1 MNTSKFHN
9 ILIVCTLY
17 LSSSGPFFGES
28 FVLYHH
34 YTSIPQFKH
43 LFSSP
48 NPNNYRSGAQGD
60 DYQPMPHDHSRR
72 AEFNIC
78 DTTDD
83 SDVRRKRKQRESSQ
97 KQRFA
102 AFGNDLWDLRDKI
115 FNLSNKLIDAV
126 ASEQDTSRIRREIK
140 EAEQRDPEAVYTME
154 LEAMNKAIDEG
165 RDEDAKKHSEQ
176 AVFARDYLTQYN
188 LEGKSFE
195 SSVCGLG
202 IEVLYFFLF
211 IFVLFIKGLWIGKYG
226 DGYQLINITY
236 SDEVLIAKKVTG
248 SRNVPADEI
257 SFQVDLS
264 PRPNKGSLSN
274 FMKETLPNIVLS
286 EAASLRWGTRE
297 LQRFNGIGQ
306 VSDETFSKRE
316 WMDGQL
322 VLINED
328 YFSFSWVPLSHQIFF
343 GRPSPA
349 MALKMLKDKEM
360 HHSPLKSS
368 KEHVHRCFDVTLEM
382 IEECPT
388 SIILDECCFE

>member
-297 LQRFNGIGQ
+297 SDRFLMKPFQNVNGWT
-306 VSDETFSKRE
+306 VSWCSLMKITSA
-316 WMDGQL
+316 
-322 VLINED
+322 
-328 YFSFSWVPLSHQIFF
+328 SHQIFF